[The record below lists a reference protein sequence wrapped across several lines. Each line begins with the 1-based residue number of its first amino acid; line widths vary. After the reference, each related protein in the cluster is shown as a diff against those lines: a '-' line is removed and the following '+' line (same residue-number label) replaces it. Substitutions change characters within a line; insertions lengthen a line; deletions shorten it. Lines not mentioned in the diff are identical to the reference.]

1 MNMKNSSLAKKLLTL
16 VLLVS
21 ILFPSIPTKRAEA
34 YVDFANL
41 VPNVSTSVT
50 SAGGTIAG
58 AAGAISGTVHTTWS
72 VIGKNVLDAFVY
84 QVAQKIL
91 SALTEN
97 IISWIKGGFYG
108 APQFAVDTQQ
118 IIDDIVE
125 SVAGDL
131 IREIQD
137 LSVCEFSAD
146 FVYDLTDSVSL
157 AAAKKKKTPYTP
169 SCPFDGNLTFGASQ
183 FYDDFNRGGWTAFS
197 AALGEGG
204 NPYDVQIATAE
215 ETLRRKQERVS
226 ASDKKL
232 SWSNGFT
239 DILDTSDCNYPD
251 DVLKKMA
258 LTGTES
264 GTEKI
269 NMGFEI
275 HTQPPSESEKK
286 AWQKKYCKTTTPG
299 KIVGDSLTKSLG
311 VDMDRIG
318 FSDNLNKIISVFIDT
333 MSSKALGAIF
343 KKGSSSGTKL
353 TPILNASE
361 TATLNEKIATDTAVV
376 AATTKYNDANGHFE
390 FQAGEYD
397 SAKVIYDTAWA
408 DYNGTPNPTTEQQNA
423 LDSANI
429 MIKSE
434 AIKLDLAK
442 SDLSTATTALTK
454 AKSAAK
460 TKYTE
465 KIVSCRGMPPT
476 CMN

>member
-1 MNMKNSSLAKKLLTL
+1 MTYTMNMKNPSITKKLLTL

-21 ILFPSIPTKRAEA
+21 ILFPSLPAKRAGA

-41 VPNVSTSVT
+41 VPNVSTGIAT
-50 SAGGTIAG
+50 AGTVITTGAGSIAG
-58 AAGAISGTVHTTWS
+58 ILGTGWD
-72 VIGKNVLDAFVY
+72 VIGKNVLDALVY

-91 SALTEN
+91 SALTDN

-108 APQFAVDTQQ
+108 SPQFAVDTQQ
-118 IIDDIVE
+118 ILDDITE
-125 SVAGDL
+125 SIAGDM

-137 LSVCEFSAD
+137 LSVCEFSVD

-157 AAAKKKKTPYTP
+157 AAAKKKKKSYTP
-169 SCPFDGNLTFGASQ
+169 NCPFDGNLTFGASQ

-215 ETLRRKQERVS
+215 ETLRRKQEKVS

-251 DVLKKMA
+251 DVLLAINGVEAHIDTATGDYVAGVDPIPQEAVKA
-258 LTGTES
+258 L
-264 GTEKI
+264 
-269 NMGFEI
+269 
-275 HTQPPSESEKK
+275 QK
-286 AWQKKYCKTTTPG
+286 AHCKTTTPG

-318 FSDNLNKIISVFIDT
+318 FSDNLNKIISVFIDK
-333 MSSKALGAIF
+333 MSSAALGAIF
-343 KKGSSSGTKL
+343 KGDSSSGTKL

-361 TATLNEKIATDTAVV
+361 TALLNEKIAGDTAVI
-376 AATTKYNDANGHFE
+376 AAQGKYDDANGHFVW
-390 FQAGEYD
+390 QAGQYD
-397 SAKVIYDTAWA
+397 SAKVIYDTAWTN
-408 DYNGTPNPTTEQQNA
+408 YKSTPNPTTEQQEA

-429 MIKSE
+429 TLKSE

-454 AKSAAK
+454 AKSTAK
-460 TKYTE
+460 TKYTKE
-465 KIVSCRGMPPT
+465 IIDARG
-476 CMN
+476 